1 MEPGTSKKPW
11 FKPRFFSSK
20 KALCSW
26 HAFPSWGVSD
36 AEMRLAQMIRLV
48 DDYSW
53 FDPTAL
59 EGFVEEAV
67 AILGENPALIDRL
80 DAVAEAV
87 RWRIGRIL
95 AML

>member
-1 MEPGTSKKPW
+1 
-11 FKPRFFSSK
+11 
-20 KALCSW
+20 
-26 HAFPSWGVSD
+26 
-36 AEMRLAQMIRLV
+36 MIRLV
-48 DDYSW
+48 DGYSW
-53 FDPTAL
+53 FDPAAL

>member
-1 MEPGTSKKPW
+1 MFMACLPQLG
-11 FKPRFFSSK
+11 
-20 KALCSW
+20 
-26 HAFPSWGVSD
+26 GVSD

-59 EGFVEEAV
+59 EGFVEEAG

>member
-1 MEPGTSKKPW
+1 MACLPQ
-11 FKPRFFSSK
+11 
-20 KALCSW
+20 L
-26 HAFPSWGVSD
+26 GVSD

-48 DDYSW
+48 DGYSW
-53 FDPTAL
+53 FDPAAL